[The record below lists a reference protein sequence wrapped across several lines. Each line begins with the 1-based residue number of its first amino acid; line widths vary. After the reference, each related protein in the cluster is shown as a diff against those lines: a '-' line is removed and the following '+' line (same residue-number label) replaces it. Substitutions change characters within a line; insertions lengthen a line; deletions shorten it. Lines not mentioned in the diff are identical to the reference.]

1 MKKKTEH
8 EEDEHKRDLEILK
21 AVAQAWHGHSGSSR
35 STNEYDAYRQNFQS
49 KPSRF
54 KLEAMN
60 KSSAKRV
67 ESVSWDFKQS
77 LWDSYEIVNVSKR
90 LERELVLEDPFSGLD
105 THRRVYSKKRES
117 KKSLRNLFNLMS
129 SRRFNEAEIP
139 CKEFQLLTTQRHH
152 NLIAALQ
159 QPDDCTE
166 IRTSSEDRL
175 SSSVS
180 SITSKS

>member
-1 MKKKTEH
+1 MKNKSEH
-8 EEDEHKRDLEILK
+8 EDDDKHELEILK
-21 AVAQAWHGHSGSSR
+21 GVAQSWHAHSGSSR
-35 STNEYDAYRQNFQS
+35 STSCEYDKYRQNFQS

-105 THRRVYSKKRES
+105 TQRRVYSKKRES
-117 KKSLRNLFNLMS
+117 KNSLRKLFNVMS
-129 SRRFNEAEIP
+129 SRRFNEAEVP
-139 CKEFQLLTTQRHH
+139 R
-152 NLIAALQ
+152 
-159 QPDDCTE
+159 
-166 IRTSSEDRL
+166 EDNNQF
-175 SSSVS
+175 
-180 SITSKS
+180 

>member
-8 EEDEHKRDLEILK
+8 EEDEHQRDLEILK

-90 LERELVLEDPFSGLD
+90 LEREFVLEDPFSGLD
-105 THRRVYSKKRES
+105 PHRRVYCKKRES

-129 SRRFNEAEIP
+129 SRRFNEAEVP
-139 CKEFQLLTTQRHH
+139 P
-152 NLIAALQ
+152 LQ
-159 QPDDCTE
+159 QPHDCTE
-166 IRTSSEDRL
+166 IRWL
-175 SSSVS
+175 VAAAAVSSSS
-180 SITSKS
+180 

>member
-105 THRRVYSKKRES
+105 THRRVYSKKRENEEYCNRIQDS
-117 KKSLRNLFNLMS
+117 VKLNSLF
-129 SRRFNEAEIP
+129 APDIG
-139 CKEFQLLTTQRHH
+139 K
-152 NLIAALQ
+152 ALQ

-166 IRTSSEDRL
+166 IRTNTSMNAGRTSSEDRL

>member
-8 EEDEHKRDLEILK
+8 EEDEHQRDLEILK

-35 STNEYDAYRQNFQS
+35 STNEYDAYRQNFRS

-77 LWDSYEIVNVSKR
+77 LWDSYEIVNVSRR
-90 LERELVLEDPFSGLD
+90 LERELVLEDPFSGVD
-105 THRRVYSKKRES
+105 TQRRVYSKKRES
-117 KKSLRNLFNLMS
+117 KNSLRKLFNLMS
-129 SRRFNEAEIP
+129 SRRFNEAAVP
-139 CKEFQLLTTQRHH
+139 R
-152 NLIAALQ
+152 
-159 QPDDCTE
+159 
-166 IRTSSEDRL
+166 EDN
-175 SSSVS
+175 SQF
-180 SITSKS
+180 